1 MCIFLEVKLLD
12 CTVFCHGNVVYP
24 FIYFLQHAHVHK
36 FVAVVV
42 VFVLF
47 TSYFCCMDFPSHLF
61 GREDETEEIVPLHK

>member
-1 MCIFLEVKLLD
+1 MGTLFTFL
-12 CTVFCHGNVVYP
+12 Y
-24 FIYFLQHAHVHK
+24 IFLQHAHVHK
-36 FVAVVV
+36 FVAVV